1 MIRNYLK
8 IAFRN
13 LWKNKGFSAINI
25 FGLAM
30 GLAICLLI
38 ILFVKDE
45 LSYDKY
51 NENAGRIY
59 RVNADVRINGTE
71 FNDRVSPAALGPVL
85 VKEYPQIEKTVRI
98 RDEGKILVKKG
109 TETLMEP
116 NSCFADSTLF
126 DVFTFPMIAGDPKTA
141 LTQPYSLVIA
151 ESMARKYF
159 NSTDV
164 VGKTL
169 LLNNTTNYK
178 ITGVIKDMPIQS
190 HFHFN
195 FIKAMS
201 EMESS
206 RSDFWLNNNFITY
219 LLARSGT
226 DEKTINNYLQEV
238 TKKYAEP
245 QLQQLTH
252 SSFDDLAKKGDRYNY
267 VTIPLKRIH
276 LYSTITTE
284 IEPSGN
290 IQNIYIFVVIAV
302 FILLIA
308 GINFMNL
315 STARSAGRSKEVGV
329 RKVLGSNRSNLIA
342 QFLTESV
349 LTSFI
354 ALVSA
359 LVMAAL
365 LLPYFNQLS
374 GKQITLGL
382 FSTPWLLPALLFT
395 ALIVGLLA
403 GLYPAFYLSA
413 FEPIKVLK
421 GKLATG
427 FKTGWLSNSLVIFQ
441 FTAAIVLIVGTLV
454 IYSQLSYIR
463 NKKLG
468 YNREQVLV
476 LKNIYSLGT
485 HSKTFK
491 DQVQN
496 LHGVES
502 ITMTGSLPTSPEF
515 NSNAFS
521 KDASLSAAQTSVL
534 QQWEVDASFIHT
546 LGIEMKEGRNFS
558 PDMPTDSTSVI
569 INETAANMLGFDNPL
584 NKKLYDALNSSSAND
599 KHVET
604 LNIIGV
610 VKDFNSGSLRNKT
623 GPMVLSLG
631 NNKNNMAIRIKT
643 NNIPSLISQ
652 IEKLYHSMDNNM
664 AGQPFI
670 YSFMDDDFNRL
681 YSSEQRTGKIF
692 ISFTFFAILIACLGL
707 LGLVTYATEQRT
719 KEIGIRKVLGA
730 SISNIVNM
738 LSKDFLKLVGIAMI
752 IAFPIAWWGMH
763 KWLQDFAYRTNISW
777 WVFIIAA
784 SLAIIITIATVSV
797 RAIKAAIANP
807 VKSLRSE

>member
-1 MIRNYLK
+1 MFKNYFK
-8 IAFRN
+8 MAFRN

-25 FGLAM
+25 FGLAT
-30 GLAICLLI
+30 GIAICLLI
-38 ILFVKDE
+38 TLFVKDE

-51 NENAGRIY
+51 NEKANRIY
-59 RVNADVRINGTE
+59 RVNSDVRINGTE
-71 FNDRVSPAALGPVL
+71 FNDRVSAAPLGPVL
-85 VKEYPQIEKTVRI
+85 AKEYPQIEKTVRI

-109 TETLMEP
+109 TETLLEP

-126 DVFTFPMIAGDPKTA
+126 DVFTFPMISGDPKTA

-169 LLNNTTNYK
+169 LLNNTTSYK
-178 ITGVIKDMPIQS
+178 ITGVIKDMPVQS

-201 EMESS
+201 ELEGS
-206 RSDFWLNNNFITY
+206 RSDFWLNNNFVTY
-219 LLARSGT
+219 LLARPGT
-226 DEKTINNYLQEV
+226 DKKTIDKYLKEV

-245 QLQQLTH
+245 QLQEWAH

-267 VTIPLKRIH
+267 VTMPLTRIH
-276 LYSTITTE
+276 LYSTITSE

-290 IQNIYIFVVIAV
+290 IQNIYIFMVIAI

-308 GINFMNL
+308 SINFMNL

-359 LVMAAL
+359 IIIAAL

-374 GKQITLGL
+374 GKEITLRL
-382 FSTPWLLPALLFT
+382 FSTRWLLPALLLT
-395 ALIVGLLA
+395 SLIVGLLA

-427 FKTGWLSNSLVIFQ
+427 FKSGWLSSSLVVFQ
-441 FTAAIVLIVGTLV
+441 FTAAIVLIVGTLI
-454 IYSQLSYIR
+454 IYSQLNYIR

-485 HSKTFK
+485 HSNTFK
-491 DQVQN
+491 EEVQK
-496 LHGVES
+496 LRGVEAV
-502 ITMTGSLPTSPEF
+502 TMTGSLPTSPSF
-515 NSNAFS
+515 NSPAFS
-521 KDASLSAAQTSVL
+521 KDAGFNATQTSIV
-534 QQWEVDASFIHT
+534 QQWAVDANYIPA
-546 LGIEMKEGRNFS
+546 LGIQMKEGRNFS
-558 PDMPTDSTSVI
+558 PLMPTDSTAII
-569 INETAANMLGFDNPL
+569 INETAANMLGFSDPL
-584 NKKLYDALNSSSAND
+584 NKKLYQKGSENKTIQA
-599 KHVET
+599 

-610 VKDFNSGSLRNKT
+610 IKDFNSGSLRNKI
-623 GPMVLSLG
+623 GPMIFTLED
-631 NNKNNMAIRIKT
+631 NKSNMAIRIKT
-643 NNIPSLISQ
+643 TNIPSLIAQ

-670 YSFMDDDFNRL
+670 YSFMNEDFNRL
-681 YSSEQRTGKIF
+681 YGSEKRTGKIF

-707 LGLVTYATEQRT
+707 FGLVTYATEQRT

-738 LSKDFLKLVGIAMI
+738 LSKDFLKLVGISMI
-752 IAFPIAWWGMH
+752 IAFPVAWWGMNR
-763 KWLQDFAYRTNISW
+763 WLQDFAYRTDISW
-777 WVFIIAA
+777 WVFAIAA
-784 SLAIIITIATVSV
+784 LLAIFITIATVSA
-797 RAIKAAIANP
+797 RAIKAAMANP

>member
-1 MIRNYLK
+1 MIRNYFK

-30 GLAICLLI
+30 GLAVCLLI
-38 ILFVKDE
+38 TLFVKDE
-45 LSYDKY
+45 LSYDRY
-51 NENAGRIY
+51 NEKADRIY

-71 FNDRVSPAALGPVL
+71 FNDRKSPAALGPVL
-85 VKEYPQIEKTVRI
+85 AKEYPQIEKAVRI
-98 RDEGKILVKKG
+98 RDDGKILVKKG
-109 TETLMEP
+109 TETLLEP
-116 NSCFADSTLF
+116 NSCFADSSLF

-141 LTQPYSLVIA
+141 LTQPYSLVIS

-164 VGKTL
+164 IGKTL

-178 ITGVIKDMPIQS
+178 ITGVIKDMPAQS

-201 EMESS
+201 EMQES
-206 RSDFWLNNNFITY
+206 RSDFWLNNNFVTY
-219 LLARSGT
+219 LLARPGT
-226 DEKTINNYLQEV
+226 NEKSVNNYLLEA

-245 QLQQLTH
+245 QLRQMTH
-252 SSFDDLAKKGDRYNY
+252 SSLDDLAKKGDRYNY
-267 VTIPLKRIH
+267 VTIPLTRIH

-290 IQNIYIFVVIAV
+290 IRNIYIFIVIAI

-308 GINFMNL
+308 AINFMNL

-359 LVMAAL
+359 VAIAAF

-374 GKQITLGL
+374 GKEITLGL
-382 FSTPWLLPALLFT
+382 FSTPWLLATLLLT
-395 ALIVGLLA
+395 SLIVGLLA

-421 GKLATG
+421 GKVATG
-427 FKTGWLSNSLVIFQ
+427 FKSGWLSNSLVVFQ

-454 IYSQLSYIR
+454 IYSQLNYIR
-463 NKKLG
+463 NKNLG

-476 LKNIYSLGT
+476 LKNIYSLGS
-485 HSKTFK
+485 HSDTFK
-491 DQVQN
+491 EEVQN
-496 LHGVES
+496 LPGVES
-502 ITMTGSLPTSPEF
+502 VSLTGSLPTSPDF

-521 KDASLSAAQTSVL
+521 KDASLSAAQSSLL
-534 QQWEVDASFIHT
+534 QQWRIDANFIPT
-546 LGIEMKEGRNFS
+546 LGMKMKEGRNFS
-558 PDMPTDSTSVI
+558 SEMPTDSTAII
-569 INETAANMLGFDNPL
+569 INETAASMLGFNKPL
-584 NKKLYDALNSSSAND
+584 NKKLYQGGGNST
-599 KHVET
+599 VET

-610 VKDFNSGSLRNKT
+610 VKDFNSGSLRNKI
-623 GPMVLSLG
+623 GPVIFTLSD
-631 NNKNNMAIRIKT
+631 NKNNMAIRIKT
-643 NNIPSLISQ
+643 KQISSLIAQ
-652 IEKLYHSMDNNM
+652 IENLYHSMDANM

-670 YSFMDDDFNRL
+670 YTFMDDDFNHL
-681 YSSEQRTGKIF
+681 YNAEQRTGKIF
-692 ISFTFFAILIACLGL
+692 MSFSFFAILIACLGL
-707 LGLVTYATEQRT
+707 FGLVTYATEQRT

-730 SISNIVNM
+730 SISNIVSM
-738 LSKDFLKLVGIAMI
+738 LSKDFLKLVGIAII
-752 IAFPIAWWGMH
+752 IAFPVAWWGMH
-763 KWLQDFAYRTNISW
+763 RWLQDFAYRTSISW
-777 WVFIIAA
+777 GVFAIAA
-784 SLAIIITIATVSV
+784 SLAIVITIVTVSV

-807 VKSLRSE
+807 VESLRSE